1 MSLHLQGFGFQTRF
15 VTIRLRMGVPN
26 KPYQATIFANS
37 GERKSDMPS
46 AKGRETLMQAET
58 SDVDDRCEKYD
69 K

>member
-15 VTIRLRMGVPN
+15 VTIQLRMEVPN

-37 GERKSDMPS
+37 GERKSDIPS

>member
-1 MSLHLQGFGFQTRF
+1 
-15 VTIRLRMGVPN
+15 MGVPN